1 MTIKR
6 IDKLKYARKVL
17 LAQDKISTKYFRKIK
32 AELTI
37 VGDELAKSYLDN
49 GNDSKFQGIG
59 QDHEK
64 RLVVILTELSRVT
77 NQTFRSI
84 GIISIKSVFDTQD
97 TAIESQILGV
107 LAANVLTISAEIAD
121 TTIASASAVIIQQMT
136 LSNTSEQYI
145 TSNTIAKAIANK
157 IGGNNAKSRAMTI
170 ARTETHKAANVS
182 QFTRAEMAATD
193 SGLDVQIE
201 WISTNDGRRVRD
213 SHRNVNG
220 GKTIAIGEK
229 FNVGGTKMK
238 YPSDPS
244 GGAANVINCR
254 CVLGYH
260 VPEE

>member
-17 LAQDKISTKYFRKIK
+17 LAQDKISTRYFRKIK
-32 AELTI
+32 AELKT
-37 VGDELAKSYLDN
+37 VGDALAKSYLDN
-49 GNDSKFQGIG
+49 GNDDKFQGIG

-64 RLVVILTELSRVT
+64 RLVIILTELSRVT

-84 GIISIKSVFDTQD
+84 GIISIKSVFDTLD
-97 TAIESQILGV
+97 TSIESQILGV
-107 LAANVLTISAEIAD
+107 LAANVLTTSAEIAD
-121 TTIASASAVIIQQMT
+121 TTIASASAVIIQQMKI
-136 LSNTSEQYI
+136 SQNIEPDKYI
-145 TSNTIAKAIANK
+145 PSISRMIAKK
-157 IGGNNAKSRAMTI
+157 IGGNGAKSRAMTI

-201 WISTNDGRRVRD
+201 WISTNDGRVRD
-213 SHRNVNG
+213 SHRSVNGKIIPMGESFNVNG
-220 GKTIAIGEK
+220 S
-229 FNVGGTKMK
+229 KMK